1 MTSHG
6 NWPDS
11 CLVQFKNCTILRD
24 HQLLQEDLWIRNS
37 LIVNPEPI
45 FYDEKTSADIQV
57 DCKGAI
63 IAPGYIDLQINGG
76 MGMDFSHNVDII
88 GEAVAKVAKGV
99 LPFGVTSICPTIV
112 TSTPEVYHK
121 ALSTV
126 QKCNGS
132 ANGAGILGVHLEG
145 PFISKHKKGAHK
157 AQLIQ
162 TLDGGMEAVARTY
175 GPLDSV
181 AIVTVAPELDVDD
194 TVIRTLVKRGVTVS
208 IGHSEANLVQGEKAI
223 QQGASFITHLF
234 NAMLPFHHR
243 DPGLVGLL
251 TSKKLPEEK
260 NIFYGII
267 ADGIHTHPAALR
279 IAYKTNSR
287 GNADVRNMK
296 QSAGLTLVTDA
307 MSAMGLEAGVH
318 FIGENKVEIFGKR
331 AVIAGTT
338 TLCGSIATMDFC
350 VRFLQKSTGCSTVEA
365 LESATLHPA
374 EVLDITDRKGTLNF
388 GAEADFVML
397 SEDLHVTSTWI
408 AGKCVWERSS
418 GEFTCEWNK

>member
-1 MTSHG
+1 MTTNHG
-6 NWPDS
+6 NWPSS

-24 HQLLQEDLWIRNS
+24 HKLIQEDLWVRNC
-37 LIVNPEPI
+37 LIINPEPI
-45 FYDEKTSADIQV
+45 FYEERATADIQV

-63 IAPGYIDLQINGG
+63 ISPGYIDLQINGG
-76 MGMDFSHNVDII
+76 MGVDFSHNVDII

-112 TSTPEVYHK
+112 TSTPDVYHK

-132 ANGAGILGVHLEG
+132 ANGAGILGLHLEG

-162 TLDGGMEAVARTY
+162 SLDNGLETVTKTY
-175 GPLDSV
+175 GPLDNV
-181 AIVTVAPELDVDD
+181 AIITVAPELDVED
-194 TVIRTLVKRGVTVS
+194 TVIPSLVKRGITVS

-223 QQGASFITHLF
+223 QRGASFITHLF

-260 NIFYGII
+260 HIFYGII

-279 IAYKTNSR
+279 IAYKTDAR
-287 GNADVRNMK
+287 
-296 QSAGLTLVTDA
+296 GLTLVTDA

-318 FIGENKVEIFGKR
+318 FIGENKVEIVGKR
-331 AVIAGTT
+331 AVIAGTS

-365 LESATLHPA
+365 LESASLHPA
-374 EVLDITDRKGTLNF
+374 EVLGIADRKGTLDF

-397 SEDLHVTSTWI
+397 DGDLHVTSTWI
-408 AGKCVWERSS
+408 AGKNSRVSLSTLMGSLPKHPDSLLDRPY
-418 GEFTCEWNK
+418 T